1 MKAEEN
7 GTMIDLHTHST
18 KSDGTLTPKELV
30 RLAKELGLEA
40 IALTD
45 HDTVSG
51 LEEAQEE
58 GARIGVEAAPG
69 IELSTNHEGMEV
81 HILGYYINRRN
92 TEFMHKLREF
102 VEERERRNQK
112 MAKLLQQEGFGVTME
127 DLWQEYPK
135 SIITRAHFARYL
147 VDHGFVKDRDTV
159 FQEYLGEG
167 CRCYVPRKKIT
178 PFEAIS
184 LIRLGEGVPFFAHP
198 VLCRMADEALYSF
211 TKQLKE
217 AGLAGI
223 EAIYSMNEPEDERKL
238 CQMAEK
244 LGLLISGGSDF
255 HGKNKS
261 HIQLGAGRGGLQ
273 VPYQYLEDIKK
284 WRRAHIKP
292 QASRD

>member
-1 MKAEEN
+1 
-7 GTMIDLHTHST
+7 MIDLHTHST

-92 TEFMHKLREF
+92 AEFMHKLREF

-127 DLWQEYPK
+127 
-135 SIITRAHFARYL
+135 IGRAH
-147 VDHGFVKDRDTV
+147 V
-159 FQEYLGEG
+159 
-167 CRCYVPRKKIT
+167 
-178 PFEAIS
+178 
-184 LIRLGEGVPFFAHP
+184 
-198 VLCRMADEALYSF
+198 
-211 TKQLKE
+211 
-217 AGLAGI
+217 
-223 EAIYSMNEPEDERKL
+223 
-238 CQMAEK
+238 
-244 LGLLISGGSDF
+244 
-255 HGKNKS
+255 
-261 HIQLGAGRGGLQ
+261 
-273 VPYQYLEDIKK
+273 
-284 WRRAHIKP
+284 
-292 QASRD
+292 